1 MYKVGNY
8 EFETK
13 TQADIAQKELEGIR
27 YIRSQTDMDDPDVVL
42 QLYNSLILKEKEE
55 GPKKFN
61 KIKEFLNS
69 LYGSLAQLVRATGS

>member
-13 TQADIAQKELEGIR
+13 TQADTAQKELEGIR

-42 QLYNSLILKEKEE
+42 QL
-55 GPKKFN
+55 PD
-61 KIKEFLNS
+61 IKRSFCDAGRL
-69 LYGSLAQLVRATGS
+69 

>member
-13 TQADIAQKELEGIR
+13 TQADTAQKELEGIR

-42 QLYNSLILKEKEE
+42 QLYNSLILKEV
-55 GPKKFN
+55 F
-61 KIKEFLNS
+61 
-69 LYGSLAQLVRATGS
+69 V